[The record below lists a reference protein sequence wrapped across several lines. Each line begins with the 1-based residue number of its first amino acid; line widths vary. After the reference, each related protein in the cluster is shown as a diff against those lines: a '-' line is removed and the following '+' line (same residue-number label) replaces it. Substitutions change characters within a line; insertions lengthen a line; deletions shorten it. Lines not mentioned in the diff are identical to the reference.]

1 MQAGFSPR
9 NAMARTATRRPD
21 RRGYLAAAAAA
32 VLFSI
37 PVFAGLT
44 FIPDSTFK
52 GSSLAG
58 LHSLGDAVWRAQAGE
73 ITGTVKPGGSGGWLF
88 FDQSFQDVGFHAQF
102 KCTGGCQAGV
112 LVRGEKT
119 AEGYKGIYVSLNEDN
134 VPSYGVTL
142 DANGKELTRE
152 RLRSIGG
159 LTRVAPPPAPT
170 AAAGRGDAGRG
181 GAAGRAGA
189 GGRAGNRVVLPIV
202 RPASILKPDNWNEIE
217 VFLDYNIVRSHL
229 NNANTTAGVSDH
241 AEEGYGPLALYVG
254 GGGEVSFKDIS
265 FKDIGMKYTPA
276 EIVSP
281 NFRMQRI
288 SDMSYSWS
296 AAAADFNHDGV
307 MDIVAGAYVYY
318 GPDFTKS
325 REVFLANT
333 NSPSTQLPATSSEF
347 AYDFNGDGWPDI
359 LIAAGRPTL
368 YINPKGESRRWEKY
382 VVLPNVQSEVTVF
395 RDVDGDGR
403 PELVYGADNTV
414 RYAKFDPADPT
425 KPWTVHSVSEPG
437 YSAAHGIGVG
447 DINGD
452 GRMDILNVYGW
463 WEQPPAGSAQETWTY
478 HPQAFSSF
486 SRVAP
491 GGCVMAVYDANGDG
505 LNDVVT
511 SLSGHG
517 FGLAWFE
524 QKRDAA
530 GKISFVQHMI
540 SDDFSAKNAGG
551 VAFSE
556 QHGSTFADVDGDG
569 IPDFIVGKRY
579 WSHADTY
586 LDPDP
591 NGAPVLY
598 WYRTVRNP
606 QAPGG
611 AEFVPE
617 LIHNRSGA
625 GSDLLAVDLNGDGA
639 MDIVTSTGRGTFIFW
654 GKPRAGKTATAGRK

>member
-1 MQAGFSPR
+1 MQANGFSSR
-9 NAMARTATRRPD
+9 NAMARPATCHPD
-21 RRGYLAAAAAA
+21 GRGYLAAAAAV
-32 VLFSI
+32 VLFSV

-52 GSSLAG
+52 GSSLYEW
-58 LHSLGDAVWRAQAGE
+58 HSLGDAVWRAQAGE
-73 ITGTVKPGGSGGWLF
+73 ITGTVKPGGGGGWLF
-88 FDQSFQDVGFHAQF
+88 FDRSFQDVGFHAQF

-142 DANGKELTRE
+142 DASGKELTRE

-159 LTRVAPPPAPT
+159 LTRVAPPLNPA
-170 AAAGRGDAGRG
+170 AADGRGAGAGRG
-181 GAAGRAGA
+181 GA
-189 GGRAGNRVVLPIV
+189 GGRAGNRAVLPIV
-202 RPASILKPDNWNEIE
+202 RPTSILKPDDWNKIEI
-217 VFLDYNIVRSHL
+217 FLDYNIVRSHL
-229 NNANTTAGVSDH
+229 NNANTTAGVSDQ
-241 AEEGYGPLALYVG
+241 AELGYGPLALYVG
-254 GGGEVSFKDIS
+254 WGEVRFKDIA

-307 MDIVAGAYVYY
+307 MDIVAGAYIYY

-325 REVFLANT
+325 REIFLANT

-540 SDDFSAKNAGG
+540 SDDYSATNAGG

-569 IPDFIVGKRY
+569 ILDFIVGKRY

-606 QAPGG
+606 KAPGG

-654 GKPRAGKTATAGRK
+654 GKPRAGKTAAAGRK

>member
-1 MQAGFSPR
+1 MRANGFSPR

-21 RRGYLAAAAAA
+21 GHGYLAAAAAA

-44 FIPDSTFK
+44 FIPDATFK
-52 GSSLAG
+52 GSSLNG
-58 LHSLGDAVWRAQAGE
+58 WHSLGDAVWRAQTGE

-88 FDQSFQDVGFHAQF
+88 FDRSFQDVGFHAQF

-119 AEGYKGIYVSLNEDN
+119 ADGYKGIYVSLNEDN

-159 LTRVAPPPAPT
+159 LTRVAPPLNPA
-170 AAAGRGDAGRG
+170 AANGRGAGAGRG
-181 GAAGRAGA
+181 GA
-189 GGRAGNRVVLPIV
+189 GGRAGNQVVLPIV
-202 RPASILKPDNWNEIE
+202 RPTSILKPDAWNEIE
-217 VFLDYNIVRSHL
+217 IFLDYNIVRSHL

-241 AEEGYGPLALYVG
+241 AEEGYGPLALYIG

-288 SDMSYSWS
+288 NDMSYSWS

-307 MDIVAGAYVYY
+307 MDIVAGAYIYY

-359 LIAAGRPTL
+359 LIAAGHPTL

-654 GKPRAGKTATAGRK
+654 GKPRAGKTAAVGRK